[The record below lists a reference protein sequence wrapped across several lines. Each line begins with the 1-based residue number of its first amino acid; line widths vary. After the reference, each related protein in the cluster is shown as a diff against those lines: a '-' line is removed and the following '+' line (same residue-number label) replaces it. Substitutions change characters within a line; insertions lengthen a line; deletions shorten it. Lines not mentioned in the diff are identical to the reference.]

1 MNTQRI
7 LIGSIKVN
15 TNEFVV
21 IKNVIVKCHCSVEE
35 IYYLVSYH
43 FTYAYESKA
52 TKTQIIFHY
61 SIRPIA
67 NDKCT

>member
-15 TNEFVV
+15 TSEFVV
-21 IKNVIVKCHCSVEE
+21 IKHIIVKCHCSVEY
-35 IYYLVSYH
+35 IYHLVSYY

-52 TKTQIIFHY
+52 IKTQIMLHY
-61 SIRPIA
+61 SIIEL
-67 NDKCT
+67 